1 MIYYGVP
8 RACLYQSLETNEEMR
23 RKRYGN
29 LLYRGYVTCA
39 GANEDRDAIIN
50 RKKTELL
57 VRKTNKEQRSQ
68 SRRSSG
74 ASTRIKARQSISQ
87 TCHEDHPQAGDSETE
102 LP

>member
-1 MIYYGVP
+1 MIYHGVP
-8 RACLYQSLETNEEMR
+8 RACLHQSLETNEEMR

-57 VRKTNKEQRSQ
+57 VRKK
-68 SRRSSG
+68 
-74 ASTRIKARQSISQ
+74 
-87 TCHEDHPQAGDSETE
+87 
-102 LP
+102 